1 MLDTL
6 HECLLRF
13 CLWWMRFDYWL
24 ATRTGRNPANISQL
38 SVDIVRMETDL
49 HRLRLNRVRYDF
61 EAKRQQLLEEGD
73 I

>member
-13 CLWWMRFDYWL
+13 CLWWMRFDL
-24 ATRTGRNPANISQL
+24 ALARSTGRSPDNVAQL
-38 SVDIVRMETDL
+38 SMDVVRMETDL

-61 EAKRQQLLEEGD
+61 EVKRQQLLEEGD
-73 I
+73 V